1 MKNSFTNKQT
11 DLDLNG
17 PYLSFGTQ
25 PQSVTG
31 IGTTVGGTS
40 GATVIMTGI
49 STTGFNPTG
58 TSRFNPPC
66 IAVIDENTG
75 SSQFS
80 VNQDWNNF
88 YAAHPKRQFYL
99 MDVGGSYG
107 DQTVK
112 TPTGIG
118 TGAAPITNFTK
129 FDVNRDEGNAANTS
143 DWFDLAGLSTLSTG
157 SLVSLWVDSSGSMT
171 PSNVQASLD
180 LFLTNCS
187 NAGLNVEQSPNPN
200 AYFEEYIEPFI
211 TELVGDP
218 PPENKGTV
226 DYRWYEEGVGA
237 LSDSATVTGTAST
250 TLTISNLR
258 TPTDNGRQFFL
269 QADYD
274 PQIAVG
280 IGSTGIT
287 GNAPNEPFNSG
298 IATVTVTPLVQI
310 TGQPSN
316 ITVFPNISIGTT
328 VTAGLSDTSFGDDLQ
343 FQWALDGTNASDGT
357 ITKESSSGVTVTTTV
372 SGATLS
378 TLTLSSDNPGI
389 GYTAK
394 CTVTSATSS
403 NSTVVSDE
411 IDYTVNS
418 VDDFSNVRIESI
430 SSGISTA
437 TITAYDLNNGEY
449 TFNASTSSTTT
460 NNVFLYSIYSPDKN
474 LSVEM
479 DLYGGKGD
487 NTSAFS
493 GGEGGYSRI
502 RFTMNQNEE
511 YIIAGLTEG
520 INTPF
525 VYRKAQLIACVGEGG
540 EGGNGGD
547 GGAGGGIG
555 ISGGHAGGFGGSNVG
570 AITGDGTFGS
580 SYVSPLVYPEDSQA
594 TGRDG
599 GQTISCTK
607 GVYFRQEGLGSCDD
621 ITDPSLSHF
630 RQSDGSEVTNSALI
644 TRGYKAGYNIIQ
656 TAGIE
661 QPSNN
666 GGKGGN
672 GARGGQGGTS
682 NGGGGGGSGYSD
694 GSVTVVSATLG
705 GSTGNGKV
713 ILRVVS

>member
-31 IGTTVGGTS
+31 IGTNVGGTS
-40 GATVIMTGI
+40 GATVTMTGI

-58 TSRFNPPC
+58 TNRFNPPC
-66 IAVIDENTG
+66 IAVIDENDGVVPTT
-75 SSQFS
+75 
-80 VNQDWNNF
+80 DWNNF
-88 YAAHPKRQFYL
+88 YAAHPNREFNL
-99 MDVGGSYG
+99 LDVAGGGVVGIPTSG
-107 DQTVK
+107 
-112 TPTGIG
+112 TPGISE
-118 TGAAPITNFTK
+118 NFNVYN
-129 FDVNRDEGNAANTS
+129 VNRDSGISSDRS
-143 DWFDLAGLSTLSTG
+143 DWFTIVGLSDLPSG
-157 SLVSLWVDSSGSMT
+157 SLVSLWIDNSGSMT
-171 PSNVQASLD
+171 KNDVLSSYN
-180 LFLTNCS
+180 LFIEKCN
-187 NAGLNVEQSPNPN
+187 NAGIGVDETFGYGEN
-200 AYFEEYIEPFI
+200 YIQPFI

-250 TLTISNLR
+250 TLTISNLI

-487 NTSAFS
+487 NTSSFS

-621 ITDPSLSHF
+621 ITDPALSHF

-672 GARGGQGGTS
+672 GAKGGQGGTS